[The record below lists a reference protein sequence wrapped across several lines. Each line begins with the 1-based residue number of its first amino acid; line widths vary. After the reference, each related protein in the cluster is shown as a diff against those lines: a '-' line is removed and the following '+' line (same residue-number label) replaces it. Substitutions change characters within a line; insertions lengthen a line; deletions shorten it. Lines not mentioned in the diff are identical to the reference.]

1 MEVAVYKIRSAPCGL
16 RLRCRVGVSIF
27 EGRQARRQASGGRLA
42 THGVVVDLHA
52 LLARSRLSGEV
63 QVRITG
69 GNTPAFG
76 HLTNLRA

>member
-1 MEVAVYKIRSAPCGL
+1 M
-16 RLRCRVGVSIF
+16 
-27 EGRQARRQASGGRLA
+27 A

-76 HLTNLRA
+76 HLTDIRARNQAFARRLAAALRAVFLRGRIILSRP

>member
-1 MEVAVYKIRSAPCGL
+1 MEVAVYKIRSAPCGP
-16 RLRCRVGVSIF
+16 RLRCKWAYQYLKAVKRG
-27 EGRQARRQASGGRLA
+27 ARRRVVGLA